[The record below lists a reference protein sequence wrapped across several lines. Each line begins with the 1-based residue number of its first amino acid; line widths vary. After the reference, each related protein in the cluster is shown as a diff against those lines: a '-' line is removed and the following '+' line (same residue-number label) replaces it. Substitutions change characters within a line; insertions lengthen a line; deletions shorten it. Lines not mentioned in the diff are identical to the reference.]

1 MAVLRIPDPNKPPFP
16 YNLPV
21 SDDEDI
27 KMLISLITELSI
39 QVAQLED
46 RVQKLESQKLKRRFP

>member
-1 MAVLRIPDPNKPPFP
+1 LRIPDPNKPPFP

-27 KMLISLITELSI
+27 KMLISLVTELSI